1 VTADAGVGA
10 ARAAAPSG
18 DWLDATRA
26 LPAGHPV
33 WPGDAPFVVVPTAR
47 IPEGSP
53 VNLSSTAGTTH
64 LGTHVDAPWHYDDQ
78 APRIESIGLDVLIG
92 EGQVVDLS
100 DAEGPI
106 EAAELPDGPYAGRV
120 LLRTGQPDAW
130 TAFPAALRPL
140 TPGAVRRLATGGARL
155 IGTDAPSVDA
165 LDSKDLPAHHA
176 CGEAGVT
183 IVEGLALG
191 RVPTGRCRV
200 MCLPLR
206 LVGTDAAPARVVVQ
220 PLRGA

>member
-1 VTADAGVGA
+1 MTEGARVDGSSAGAQAGA
-10 ARAAAPSG
+10 
-18 DWLDATRA
+18 WLDATRA

-33 WPGDAPFVVVPTAR
+33 WPGDVPFVVVPTAR
-47 IPEGSP
+47 IPEGSA
-53 VNLSSTAGTTH
+53 VNLSSTTGTTH
-64 LGTHVDAPWHYDDQ
+64 LGTHVDAPWHYDDE
-78 APRIESIGLDVLIG
+78 APRIESVGLDVLIG

-100 DAEGPI
+100 DGDGPI
-106 EAAELPDGPYAGRV
+106 EASELPAGPYAGRV

-130 TAFPAALRPL
+130 TSFPAALRPL
-140 TPGAVRRLATGGARL
+140 TPGAVRRLAAGGARL

-176 CGEAGVT
+176 CGVAGVT
-183 IVEGLALG
+183 IVEGLALA
-191 RVPTGRCRV
+191 RVPPGPCRV

-220 PLRGA
+220 PLRDA

>member
-1 VTADAGVGA
+1 MTADASFDDSS
-10 ARAAAPSG
+10 AREPAG
-18 DWLDATRA
+18 EWLDATRA

-33 WPGDAPFVVVPTAR
+33 WPGDVPFVIVPTGR
-47 IPEGSP
+47 IPEGSS
-53 VNLSSTAGTTH
+53 VNLSSTTGTTH
-64 LGTHVDAPWHYDDQ
+64 LGTHVDAPWHYDDE

-100 DAEGPI
+100 NGEGPI
-106 EAAELPDGPYAGRV
+106 EAAELPGGPYAGRV

-130 TAFPAALRPL
+130 ASFPTVLRPL
-140 TPGAVRRLATGGARL
+140 TPGAVQRLAAGGARL

-165 LDSKDLPAHHA
+165 LDSQDLPAHHA
-176 CGEAGVT
+176 CGEAGVA
-183 IVEGLALG
+183 IVEGLALA
-191 RVPTGRCRV
+191 RVPTGPCRM

-220 PLRGA
+220 PLRDA

>member
-1 VTADAGVGA
+1 
-10 ARAAAPSG
+10 
-18 DWLDATRA
+18 LDATRA

-33 WPGDAPFVVVPTAR
+33 WPGDTPFVVVPTAR

-53 VNLSSTAGTTH
+53 VNLSSMAGTTH
-64 LGTHVDAPWHYDDQ
+64 LGTHVDAPWHYDDE

-100 DAEGPI
+100 KGEGPI
-106 EAAELPDGPYAGRV
+106 EVAELPDGPYAGRV

-130 TAFPAALRPL
+130 AAFPAELRPL
-140 TPGAVRRLATGGARL
+140 TPSAVRWLAAGGARL

-165 LDSKDLPAHHA
+165 LDSKELSTHHA

-191 RVPTGRCRV
+191 RVPPGPCRV
-200 MCLPLR
+200 ICLPLR

-220 PLRGA
+220 PLPGA